1 LNANCETAGCHKDN
15 GFPLTKTSVI
25 NDTTGAKAAHRGVQP
40 VFSATNIADIKAALA
55 GR

>member
-15 GFPLTKTSVI
+15 GIPLTKTSVI
-25 NDTTGAKAAHRGVQP
+25 NDTTGAKTAHRGVQP
-40 VFSATNIADIKAALA
+40 VFTASNINDIKAALA